1 MMASNKITR
10 KEEVISLFK
19 KGYSP
24 KKISQ
29 KIDRIRFER
38 VMDILYTEVGKGNLK
53 KSDIWFS
60 INHNMREMIEKCRSD
75 DENSIEE
82 GFSEFFQIYESNK
95 EEFKLYIKLEKARA
109 AHGDMYELISE
120 IELLLHRAIK
130 NILIKIYGPAVTD
143 WWEKG
148 IPLNI
153 RQRCH
158 KRREEDDEPTTDP
171 FCYITFINLKD
182 IFDKQWIIFAE
193 LLPKDLSKDK
203 KGFLRKLVKVNRIR
217 NLVMH
222 PSKGYDFKPKD
233 FDFIYEFHA
242 AINKD
247 KWPDKDV
254 LR

>member
-1 MMASNKITR
+1 MMAIKKITR
-10 KEEVISLFK
+10 REEVISLFK

-24 KKISQ
+24 KEIAQ

-38 VMDILYTEVGKGNLK
+38 VMDFLYMEVGNGNLK

-75 DENSIEE
+75 DEVSIEE

-130 NILIKIYGPAVTD
+130 NILIKTYGIAETE

-153 RQRCH
+153 RQQCFGHRNN
-158 KRREEDDEPTTDP
+158 DDEPSKDP
-171 FCYITFINLKD
+171 YCYITFINLKD
-182 IFDKQWIIFAE
+182 IFDKQWIIFTD
-193 LLPKDLSKDK
+193 LLPDDLSIDR
-203 KGFLRKLVKVNRIR
+203 KGFLRNLIKINNIR

-242 AINKD
+242 TINKN
-247 KWPDKDV
+247 KWPDKEV
-254 LR
+254 LK